1 MLSKHGETEEVSQ
14 EILFY
19 WFWFYSKGEQGVR
32 LSAEHPNLWLQW
44 QIAATPPQAVLQAS
58 LHDSGCWCK
67 DSACCNHV
75 SVRHNQYVDQ
85 LLTLV
90 VWSSKYYDGS
100 RGSCPDWDQPGFPV
114 WPPQS
119 LSSFVWIH
127 IILAGLMMT
136 LFFWVCKETE
146 SVTVARGLAERTS
159 WFEDMFMGRL
169 ESTPARVY
177 WGRQCD
183 QERWAHNGRLF
194 VSVCVSTLH
203 LHLS

>member
-1 MLSKHGETEEVSQ
+1 MGRQKRFLRKYSFTGFDFTVKVNKESGFQLSTPICGYSDRLLPLLLRLCFKHSD
-14 EILFY
+14 
-19 WFWFYSKGEQGVR
+19 
-32 LSAEHPNLWLQW
+32 
-44 QIAATPPQAVLQAS
+44 S

-85 LLTLV
+85 LFTLV

-183 QERWAHNGRLF
+183 QERRAHNGRLF